1 MTGSNRPAAIF
12 RNLRHYYKAYF
23 VVPGSVQFDKNKKFV
38 YKRRSCVKLQ
48 ISHHCM
54 TSENI
59 KALLYQTEKQMYGFN
74 YEVTLGIEVFEN
86 CYSLQD
92 VNNAIKTTFPSSNPE
107 AITPVRI
114 STEDFWDDVNDKF
127 NYRGHNFGVSLELDE
142 KQERELKEKQNQI
155 GSFVSQYIKEGT
167 EIYSYPFL
175 EGIPGYPVFWEYT
188 FVVLNTEGACV
199 FFYGSSSD

>member
-1 MTGSNRPAAIF
+1 
-12 RNLRHYYKAYF
+12 
-23 VVPGSVQFDKNKKFV
+23 
-38 YKRRSCVKLQ
+38 
-48 ISHHCM
+48 M